1 VNKDQSHSN
10 NATNDDLETIMTV
23 LDRAMSSDDTRVQDA
38 LRRLMVT
45 SALVDQS
52 QDLDRRLGPLASMRR
67 QMQDLE
73 RRCTN
78 LQCEL
83 EQLKTHLGSLRLVP
97 METVQISSLYGSEH
111 LTSINLESILGP
123 NAQVVT
129 NGGLGPRNP

>member
-1 VNKDQSHSN
+1 MTKDPSHSN

-45 SALVDQS
+45 SALVDQT

-73 RRCTN
+73 RRCMN
-78 LQCEL
+78 LQSEL
-83 EQLKTHLGSLRLVP
+83 ESLRRHLGSIRLLP
-97 METVQISSLYGSEH
+97 EETIRVDQ
-111 LTSINLESILGP
+111 LTSINLESILSPLTLNQTHGH
-123 NAQVVT
+123 
-129 NGGLGPRNP
+129 GPRNP